1 VRVNNNNTTPVDS
14 LRCVISIA
22 LLAAMTPAAVVLGP
36 IIVGA
41 YVTDLGFAADTAGYL
56 IAAELVGAG
65 IATAVAYVAV
75 GRFDWHSIIRV
86 ALAGCMFGNVIS
98 IFATDVA
105 VLLPVR
111 FFTGIAVGTIM
122 TMTIVIV
129 GMTRD
134 QERNFGYWSMGQ
146 VVFAVIGFAI
156 FPHIMPLV
164 GVAGFFAFMA
174 VIMAL
179 QQLVVRNMPA
189 AGNPEHAAGFS
200 SLPPDAKKLVPV
212 ALLALLFFYI
222 GIGSVWAYVE
232 RIGDQSG
239 LDAEVIGYALSGSAV
254 VGVFGAALATWMSTR
269 FGRLMPALLGYLM
282 IALAMSFYFGTQT
295 TVIFLVAS
303 LLYKFA
309 WWFMSPY
316 LLANMTTLDPSGR
329 VAILTNF
336 VIGFGLGVGPAIA
349 AMLIGSGESLN
360 YSRVVVFGVGSV
372 IVSVLLLLPVVRMNA
387 SKTVLVEP

>member
-1 VRVNNNNTTPVDS
+1 
-14 LRCVISIA
+14 
-22 LLAAMTPAAVVLGP
+22 
-36 IIVGA
+36 
-41 YVTDLGFAADTAGYL
+41 
-56 IAAELVGAG
+56 
-65 IATAVAYVAV
+65 
-75 GRFDWHSIIRV
+75 
-86 ALAGCMFGNVIS
+86 
-98 IFATDVA
+98 
-105 VLLPVR
+105 
-111 FFTGIAVGTIM
+111 
-122 TMTIVIV
+122 
-129 GMTRD
+129 
-134 QERNFGYWSMGQ
+134 
-146 VVFAVIGFAI
+146 
-156 FPHIMPLV
+156 
-164 GVAGFFAFMA
+164 
-174 VIMAL
+174 
-179 QQLVVRNMPA
+179 
-189 AGNPEHAAGFS
+189 
-200 SLPPDAKKLVPV
+200 LPPDAKKLVPV

-239 LDAEVIGYALSGSAV
+239 LDAEFIGYALSGSAV

-387 SKTVLVEP
+387 RKTVLAEP